1 MNKQIGTNETKLFIE
16 TNLNLFINPKMHGQ
30 ELVSVGSVQKRIG
43 VIATT

>member
-1 MNKQIGTNETKLFIE
+1 MKPSYSLKPIWI
-16 TNLNLFINPKMHGQ
+16 INPKMHGQ